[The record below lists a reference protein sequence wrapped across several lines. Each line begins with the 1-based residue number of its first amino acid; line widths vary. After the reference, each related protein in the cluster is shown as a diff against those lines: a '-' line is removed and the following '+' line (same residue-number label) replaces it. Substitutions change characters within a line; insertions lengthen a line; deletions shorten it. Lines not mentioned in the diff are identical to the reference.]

1 MGQKEKMSSRERV
14 LAAMNHKEPD
24 RVPIEFG
31 GGVSNFHEDVYRGL
45 EEYIQVGFWKQWT
58 SNWGAFK
65 VDERVLDRLH
75 VDFRHI
81 WFAGGGAKTW
91 NPVEIFHDGTYTDF
105 WGIRYKAI
113 DHVYSN
119 IVGNPLK
126 NAKSVK
132 DVEKYFKSL
141 PDPKTVG
148 KQAAE
153 GLKEEVEYYKNKT
166 QFAIKGEP
174 MWSHFELAQ
183 WLRGMADFFVDM
195 IENKELAFAILDH
208 LYNYQAKM
216 YEEYFRVVGKHLD
229 VLWTSDD
236 YGAQDGMLISRKD
249 FISFVKPWAKKRLD
263 YIKERA
269 PQAKVFHHT
278 CGSAYDIIPDLI
290 EIGNDGLNPLQP
302 FAKNMEP
309 ERLKKE
315 FGGKLFFLGG
325 LDHQFI
331 LSKPPDE
338 VKTFVD
344 RLLKAYSPGGGFIL
358 GPTHVVPSNARIDS
372 IISACDYAVEVSKH
386 N

>member
-1 MGQKEKMSSRERV
+1 
-14 LAAMNHKEPD
+14 
-24 RVPIEFG
+24 
-31 GGVSNFHEDVYRGL
+31 
-45 EEYIQVGFWKQWT
+45 
-58 SNWGAFK
+58 
-65 VDERVLDRLH
+65 
-75 VDFRHI
+75 
-81 WFAGGGAKTW
+81 
-91 NPVEIFHDGTYTDF
+91 
-105 WGIRYKAI
+105 
-113 DHVYSN
+113 
-119 IVGNPLK
+119 
-126 NAKSVK
+126 
-132 DVEKYFKSL
+132 
-141 PDPKTVG
+141 
-148 KQAAE
+148 
-153 GLKEEVEYYKNKT
+153 
-166 QFAIKGEP
+166 
-174 MWSHFELAQ
+174 
-183 WLRGMADFFVDM
+183 MADFFIDM

-249 FISFVKPWAKKRLD
+249 FIAYVKPWAKKRLD